1 MDILTMTNL
10 SFQNKIKYPNISVPD
25 GSITFLQGPSGCG
38 KTTLFHLLN
47 NTLSP
52 SSGEILFK
60 GKSIFTM
67 KPLELRQQIL
77 LVSQQAFLFEGT
89 IKDNFEKFYTY
100 RGAPVPDTNTMNF
113 YLALAIVPFDAE
125 KDITYLSGGE
135 RQRVF
140 NAIMLSFDA
149 SVYLWDEP
157 SSALD
162 AKTAVAFFT
171 NLRNYM
177 KRYHKTSLVI
187 SHDESLYPVFSDHT
201 IILQAPPNTTEN
213 ARPITKDT
221 AIVDLDTNPATNRP
235 TSLATNCST
244 DSSTNRSTDL
254 STNRST
260 DSATNRAA
268 DHHEK

>member
-10 SFQNKIKYPNISVPD
+10 SFQNKIKYPNMSVPD

-47 NTLSP
+47 NTLTP
-52 SSGEILFK
+52 SNGEILFR
-60 GKSIFTM
+60 GESIL
-67 KPLELRQQIL
+67 KLNPLELRQQIL

-89 IKDNFEKFYTY
+89 IQDNFEKFYTY
-100 RGAPVPDTNTMNF
+100 RGAPVPDTNTMSF
-113 YLALAIVPFDAE
+113 YLALAIVPFNVE

-177 KRYHKTSLVI
+177 KRYNKTSIVI

-201 IILQAPPNTTEN
+201 ITLQAPPGTKEN

-221 AIVDLDTNPATNRP
+221 AIVDLDTNPATNHSIDP
-235 TSLATNCST
+235 
-244 DSSTNRSTDL
+244 STNRSTDH
-254 STNRST
+254 N
-260 DSATNRAA
+260 A
-268 DHHEK
+268 K